1 LGIDEKEASTMAGR
15 FVGIDVSQARLDI
28 AVRPTERVWSVTNDE
43 SGVTALVAELSEL
56 QPELIVVEATG
67 GLQTLVVAAV
77 AAARL
82 PIVVINPRQ
91 TRDFARASGRLAK
104 TDVLDAAV
112 LAHFAEALR
121 PTLRPLPDE
130 MAQQLSALI
139 TRRRQL
145 LEMRI
150 AENNRLCR
158 SAPNMRQSIQKH
170 LAWLDQELES
180 INQDIERMIQSSPVW
195 RVKEN
200 LLRSVPGVGPT
211 VARTLVAELPE
222 LGRLNRKEIAALV
235 GVAPLNRDSGTFR
248 GRRVIWGGRAL
259 VRRALY
265 MAALVASRHNPVI
278 KAFYDRLVA
287 AGKTPKVA
295 LVACMRKLLTIL
307 NAMLAQGTSWDPA
320 RVSTA

>member
-1 LGIDEKEASTMAGR
+1 MAGR

>member
-1 LGIDEKEASTMAGR
+1 LGIDEKEASTMAGC

-121 PTLRPLPDE
+121 PTPRPLPDE
-130 MAQQLSALI
+130 MAQQLTALI

-150 AENNRLCR
+150 AENNRLRR
-158 SAPNMRQSIQKH
+158 SAPNMRQSIEKH

-211 VARTLVAELPE
+211 VARILVAELPE

-307 NAMLAQGTSWDPA
+307 NAMLAHRTSWDPA